1 MQSSSSAQPFT
12 LDLTGARPVPV
23 ATLGGTERKE
33 AIMSTYYKPY
43 PGLGPKF
50 ELMQFAG
57 GENRGLCLQI
67 TPRNERGGLGPIQLT
82 KSDAINLRAALLD
95 WLDGKLTGANL

>member
-1 MQSSSSAQPFT
+1 MKKVIEAGRPSGRSGSVSGQP
-12 LDLTGARPVPV
+12 LTKP
-23 ATLGGTERKE
+23 
-33 AIMSTYYKPY
+33 IMSTYYKPY

-95 WLDGKLTGANL
+95 WLDGKLSEDNL